1 MNNNHDLDWL
11 AFQYLSDELSAEEH
25 VKFESRLESD
35 PEAQQALVDAM
46 DLSQLI
52 YAAVESSAAEKVEL
66 ASSITNSTSNR
77 QRQRRPILKRV
88 EVLLAAAAALLF
100 AISAWSMLPQTNSD
114 SDVADNQSIPA
125 DLAVAWAET
134 VQDKDLLVDNIN
146 DDIFGDENE
155 LASLDFDTPNEEDW
169 MLVALSDFEESG
181 EME

>member
-1 MNNNHDLDWL
+1 
-11 AFQYLSDELSAEEH
+11 
-25 VKFESRLESD
+25 
-35 PEAQQALVDAM
+35 
-46 DLSQLI
+46 
-52 YAAVESSAAEKVEL
+52 
-66 ASSITNSTSNR
+66 
-77 QRQRRPILKRV
+77 
-88 EVLLAAAAALLF
+88 LAAAAALLL